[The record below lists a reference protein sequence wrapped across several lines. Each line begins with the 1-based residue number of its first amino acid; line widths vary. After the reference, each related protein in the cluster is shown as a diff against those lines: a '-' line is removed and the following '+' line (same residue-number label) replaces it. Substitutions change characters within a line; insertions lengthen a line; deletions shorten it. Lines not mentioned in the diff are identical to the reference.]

1 MAAFGGAPAF
11 SGFNADTDTPSSTY
25 RESSGLGVANLA
37 ASLLAGLPA
46 HFWDITA
53 VNALD
58 KVYQRLRKHGS
69 PVEVVGLNEHGRALV
84 SKLDLGI
91 E

>member
-1 MAAFGGAPAF
+1 
-11 SGFNADTDTPSSTY
+11 
-25 RESSGLGVANLA
+25 
-37 ASLLAGLPA
+37 LAGLPA

-58 KVYQRLRKHGS
+58 KVCQRLRKHGS
-69 PVEVVGLNEHGRALV
+69 HVEVVGLNEHGRALV